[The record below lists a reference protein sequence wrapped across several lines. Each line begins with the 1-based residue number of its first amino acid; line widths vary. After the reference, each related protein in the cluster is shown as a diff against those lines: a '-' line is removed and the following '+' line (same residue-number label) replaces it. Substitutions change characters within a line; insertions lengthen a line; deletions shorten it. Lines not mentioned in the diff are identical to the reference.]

1 MEMSPQ
7 LARLVAWLEEMHA
20 RVMQAEQAA
29 LAVMGDM
36 PAYTARMQEK
46 ARLLASLEEEGEA
59 YLEELPEQLQDQAGH
74 RLHRFSASARNALRI
89 GSIFYMSA
97 LLYPEDHKPGQ
108 PDDLQVF
115 IRRLRDEASTTPCTR
130 RTSGRFFP
138 GAGGLWG
145 SRTRPFPR
153 PILPPARLARK
164 DMTPAAA
171 LRPFPDAGLP
181 VLPRRSPHGR
191 FREGRGKAAT
201 FPLVKASRPRRP
213 E

>member
-7 LARLVAWLEEMHA
+7 LARLVAWLEKMHA

-29 LAVMGDM
+29 LAVMGDT

-59 YLEELPEQLQDQAGH
+59 YQLQDQAGH

-115 IRRLRDEASTTPCTR
+115 IRRLRDEGEHYTLHPQ
-130 RTSGRFFP
+130 
-138 GAGGLWG
+138 
-145 SRTRPFPR
+145 
-153 PILPPARLARK
+153 
-164 DMTPAAA
+164 D
-171 LRPFPDAGLP
+171 
-181 VLPRRSPHGR
+181 
-191 FREGRGKAAT
+191 
-201 FPLVKASRPRRP
+201 
-213 E
+213 

>member
-97 LLYPEDHKPGQ
+97 LLYPEEYI
-108 PDDLQVF
+108 V
-115 IRRLRDEASTTPCTR
+115 
-130 RTSGRFFP
+130 
-138 GAGGLWG
+138 
-145 SRTRPFPR
+145 
-153 PILPPARLARK
+153 
-164 DMTPAAA
+164 
-171 LRPFPDAGLP
+171 P
-181 VLPRRSPHGR
+181 VLSADIGHIYTNSGYIYAFMIAYKTMVFNSCYYVR
-191 FREGRGKAAT
+191 A
-201 FPLVKASRPRRP
+201 VKARYF
-213 E
+213 

>member
-46 ARLLASLEEEGEA
+46 ARLLASLEEEAEA

-108 PDDLQVF
+108 PD
-115 IRRLRDEASTTPCTR
+115 R

-164 DMTPAAA
+164 DMTPAA

-191 FREGRGKAAT
+191 FREGRGKAAS

>member
-7 LARLVAWLEEMHA
+7 LARLVAWLEKMHD

-29 LAVMGDM
+29 RDVVDDT

-46 ARLLASLEEEGEA
+46 ARLLASLEEEGET
-59 YLEELPEQLQDQAGH
+59 YLEGLPEPLQDQAGH

-115 IRRLRDEASTTPCTR
+115 IRRLRDEGEHYTLHPQ
-130 RTSGRFFP
+130 
-138 GAGGLWG
+138 
-145 SRTRPFPR
+145 
-153 PILPPARLARK
+153 
-164 DMTPAAA
+164 D
-171 LRPFPDAGLP
+171 
-181 VLPRRSPHGR
+181 
-191 FREGRGKAAT
+191 
-201 FPLVKASRPRRP
+201 
-213 E
+213 

>member
-29 LAVMGDM
+29 LAVMDDM

-97 LLYPEDHKPGQ
+97 LLYPEDHKPGHSSGAC
-108 PDDLQVF
+108 VTKANT
-115 IRRLRDEASTTPCTR
+115 IPCTR
-130 RTSGRFFP
+130 RTSGQFFP
-138 GAGGLWG
+138 GAGG
-145 SRTRPFPR
+145 RPGPRAKVPPSPAPSFPQR
-153 PILPPARLARK
+153 ALAGR
-164 DMTPAAA
+164 MMIPAA
-171 LRPFPDAGLP
+171 LRPSPDAGLP
-181 VLPRRSPHGR
+181 VEDFGKSAASP
-191 FREGRGKAAT
+191 
-201 FPLVKASRPRRP
+201 PPSLW
-213 E
+213 

>member
-20 RVMQAEQAA
+20 CVMQAEQAA

-74 RLHRFSASARNALRI
+74 RLHRFRPAPATRCASAPS
-89 GSIFYMSA
+89 SICPPCSIPKTTSPANPTTCRSSSGACVM
-97 LLYPEDHKPGQ
+97 
-108 PDDLQVF
+108 
-115 IRRLRDEASTTPCTR
+115 RASTIPCTR
-130 RTSGRFFP
+130 RTSGQFFP
-138 GAGGLWG
+138 GAGG
-145 SRTRPFPR
+145 RPGPRAKVPPSPAPSFPQR
-153 PILPPARLARK
+153 ALAGR
-164 DMTPAAA
+164 MMIPAA

-181 VLPRRSPHGR
+181 VEDLGKSAASP
-191 FREGRGKAAT
+191 
-201 FPLVKASRPRRP
+201 PPSLW
-213 E
+213 

>member
-7 LARLVAWLEEMHA
+7 LARLVAWLEKMHA

-29 LAVMGDM
+29 LAVMGDT

-97 LLYPEDHKPGQ
+97 LLPGQ

-115 IRRLRDEASTTPCTR
+115 IRRLRDEGEHYTLHPQ
-130 RTSGRFFP
+130 
-138 GAGGLWG
+138 
-145 SRTRPFPR
+145 
-153 PILPPARLARK
+153 
-164 DMTPAAA
+164 D
-171 LRPFPDAGLP
+171 
-181 VLPRRSPHGR
+181 
-191 FREGRGKAAT
+191 
-201 FPLVKASRPRRP
+201 
-213 E
+213 

>member
-1 MEMSPQ
+1 MKAFTLIHNKLKMKIHYFYRREYNKGFYN
-7 LARLVAWLEEMHA
+7 LELVAWLEEMHA

-115 IRRLRDEASTTPCTR
+115 IRRLRDEGEHYTLHPQ
-130 RTSGRFFP
+130 
-138 GAGGLWG
+138 
-145 SRTRPFPR
+145 
-153 PILPPARLARK
+153 
-164 DMTPAAA
+164 D
-171 LRPFPDAGLP
+171 
-181 VLPRRSPHGR
+181 
-191 FREGRGKAAT
+191 
-201 FPLVKASRPRRP
+201 
-213 E
+213 